1 MTATTTSVTRE
12 QAPDRFEIRVD
23 GVVAGFSQFMDV
35 GSQRIMFHT
44 EIDKQFGGQGLA
56 TKVVQEALEQT
67 RADGLRVVPVCPFV
81 KKHLRKNPGFEDITD
96 RVTQEAIDLVMKR
109 RS

>member
-1 MTATTTSVTRE
+1 MTSIVVTRE
-12 QAPDRFEIRVD
+12 HKPNRFEIRVD

-81 KKHLRKNPGFEDITD
+81 KKHLRNNPGFEDITD
-96 RVTQEAIDLVMKR
+96 RVTQDLIDMVMKP